1 MGRTPTSLRR
11 HLSGL
16 LAAVTLVVALV
27 LYGDVF
33 GATGVPASHR
43 GLGTLAI
50 EGGQVLTAQV
60 GSDSSAEA
68 TTADLVTTIAAEVN
82 PAVVTVKNLQEIP
95 APFGGPNEPQ
105 AVGIGSGFILD
116 TAGHVVTNSHVIEG
130 AEALSVQFSDGTT
143 VDATLIG
150 RDAFQDVAVLQID
163 MGDTAEVPGV
173 VTLGESNTVEFGDT
187 VVAIGTALGEYPNT
201 VTTGSVEI
209 VDRALDTGN
218 GYELANLIQH
228 DAELWPGN
236 SGGPLIDLG
245 GEVIGMNV
253 AGSNASGRSATGS
266 QMGFAIDMDAVLDI
280 TEQLIANGEV
290 ARPFLGIESALAAS
304 GQRVTVVVD
313 GGPAAEAGIEVADVI
328 TAVDGQKVDTAHPLL
343 NVLFEHDPG
352 ETVTLTVERDG
363 EQQTLDVV
371 LDERPVETP

>member
-16 LAAVTLVVALV
+16 VAAVTLVVALV
-27 LYGDVF
+27 LYADVF
-33 GATGVPASHR
+33 GPTGVPASHG

-68 TTADLVTTIAAEVN
+68 TTAHLVTTIAAEVN
-82 PAVVTVKNLQEIP
+82 PAVVTVKNLREIS

-116 TAGHVVTNSHVIEG
+116 TAGHVVTNNHVIEG

-163 MGDTAEVPGV
+163 MADTAEVPGV

-218 GYELANLIQH
+218 GYKLANLIQH

-236 SGGPLIDLG
+236 SGGPLINLE

-253 AGSNASGRSATGS
+253 AGSNASGRGAAGS

-328 TAVDGQKVDTAHPLL
+328 T
-343 NVLFEHDPG
+343 
-352 ETVTLTVERDG
+352 
-363 EQQTLDVV
+363 
-371 LDERPVETP
+371 

>member
-105 AVGIGSGFILD
+105 AVGIGSDFILD

>member
-95 APFGGPNEPQ
+95 APFGGSSEPQ

>member
-16 LAAVTLVVALV
+16 VAAVTLVVALV
-27 LYGDVF
+27 LYAVVF
-33 GATGVPASHR
+33 GATGLPASHG

-68 TTADLVTTIAAEVN
+68 ANADLVTTIAAEVN

-95 APFGGPNEPQ
+95 APFGGSSEPQ
-105 AVGIGSGFILD
+105 VVGIGSGFILD
-116 TAGHVVTNSHVIEG
+116 TAGHVVTNNHVIEG

-173 VTLGESNTVEFGDT
+173 VTLGESDTVEFGDT

-209 VDRALDTGN
+209 IDRALDTGN

-236 SGGPLIDLG
+236 SGGPLINLEG
-245 GEVIGMNV
+245 KVIGMNV
-253 AGSNASGRSATGS
+253 AGSNASGRGATGS

-280 TEQLIANGEV
+280 TEQLIVNGEV

>member
-105 AVGIGSGFILD
+105 AVGIGSDFILD

-253 AGSNASGRSATGS
+253 AGSNASGRSATRS

>member
-105 AVGIGSGFILD
+105 AVGIGSDFILD

-173 VTLGESNTVEFGDT
+173 VTLGESDTVEFGDT

-236 SGGPLIDLG
+236 SGGPLINLE

-253 AGSNASGRSATGS
+253 AGSNASGRGATGS

-280 TEQLIANGEV
+280 TEQLIVNGEV

>member
-105 AVGIGSGFILD
+105 AVGIGSDFILD

-304 GQRVTVVVD
+304 GQRVTGVVD

-352 ETVTLTVERDG
+352 ETVTLTVERNG

>member
-16 LAAVTLVVALV
+16 VAAVTLVVALV
-27 LYGDVF
+27 LYAVVF
-33 GATGVPASHR
+33 GATGLPASHG

-68 TTADLVTTIAAEVN
+68 ANADLVTTIAAEVN

-95 APFGGPNEPQ
+95 APFGGSSEPQ
-105 AVGIGSGFILD
+105 VVGIGSGFILD
-116 TAGHVVTNSHVIEG
+116 TAGHVVTNNHVIEG

-173 VTLGESNTVEFGDT
+173 VTLGESDTVEFGDT

-209 VDRALDTGN
+209 IDRALDTGN

-236 SGGPLIDLG
+236 SGGPLINLEG
-245 GEVIGMNV
+245 KVIGMNV
-253 AGSNASGRSATGS
+253 AGSNASGRGATGS

-280 TEQLIANGEV
+280 TEQLIVNGEV
-290 ARPFLGIESALAAS
+290 TRPFLGIESALAAS

-328 TAVDGQKVDTAHPLL
+328 TAVDGQKVETAHPLL

>member
-105 AVGIGSGFILD
+105 AVGIGSDFILD

-253 AGSNASGRSATGS
+253 AGSNASGRGATGS